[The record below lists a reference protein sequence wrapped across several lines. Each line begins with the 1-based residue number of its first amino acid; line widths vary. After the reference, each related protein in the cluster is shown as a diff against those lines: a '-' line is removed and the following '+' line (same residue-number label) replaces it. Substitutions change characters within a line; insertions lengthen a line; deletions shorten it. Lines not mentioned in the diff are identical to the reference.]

1 MQVQSNRACLVIA
14 VMVFVGL
21 ITSTQRADA
30 QTYQLY
36 DKLSIA
42 LEGSFIAL
50 DTRIRADS
58 IEHGIGTVIN
68 FESDLQMERGKMA
81 PTVSLEWRP
90 WKNHRFGL
98 FFKDIDRDSTAQAA
112 TEIIFDDIVIPI
124 GADVRLGYDIRELGI
139 AYTYIYRP
147 RERSSFGFGGGL
159 RILEVGVSL
168 FGRLEGEE
176 GGGEWHDSVDATAP
190 LPFIGVEYRYMF
202 SEKWRFQ
209 TDLGVFY
216 IEIADIIG
224 FQALGRVTIEHLTF
238 DNFAF
243 GFGLGAS
250 NVDIDAA
257 NDWWRGALDLDIFD
271 VRFFVRIRM

>member
-1 MQVQSNRACLVIA
+1 MKVRSYRSSA
-14 VMVFVGL
+14 VVGMMVLAGL
-21 ITSTQRADA
+21 FASAQRADA

-50 DTRIRADS
+50 DTHLRADS
-58 IEHGIGTVIN
+58 IEHGIGTEIN
-68 FESDLQMERGKMA
+68 FERDLQMERGKMA

-90 WKNHRFGL
+90 WKNHRLGL

-139 AYTYIYRP
+139 AYTYIFKP

-159 RILEVGVSL
+159 RVLEVGVSL
-168 FGRLEGEE
+168 FGRLESEDGA
-176 GGGEWHDSVDATAP
+176 GEWHDSVDITAP
-190 LPFIGVEYRYMF
+190 LPFFGVEYRYMF
-202 SEKWRFQ
+202 TEKWRFQ
-209 TDLGVFY
+209 TDLGLFY
-216 IEIADIIG
+216 IEIADIAG
-224 FQALGRVTIEHLTF
+224 FQALGRATIEHLTF
-238 DNFAF
+238 DNVAF
-243 GFGLGAS
+243 GFGFGAS

-257 NDWWRGALDLDIFD
+257 NDWWRGTLDLDIFD
-271 VRFFVRIRM
+271 MRMFVRIRM